1 MTKSKTKNK
10 KIGVEKTS
18 EEKKE
23 EKGFS
28 LEKLNS
34 QEGKLAVDVYQTA
47 KEIIIQSTVAGIT
60 PEELN
65 ISIENDIIIIK
76 GNRERPNNGK
86 DINYFYQECY
96 WGPFSRQIIL
106 PEEVSP
112 SKIKATM
119 EKGVLTISLPKTQR
133 KKKREI
139 VIEKK

>member
-1 MTKSKTKNK
+1 M
-10 KIGVEKTS
+10 
-18 EEKKE
+18 
-23 EKGFS
+23 
-28 LEKLNS
+28 
-34 QEGKLAVDVYQTA
+34 DVYQTT

-65 ISIENDIIIIK
+65 ISIENDIITIK